1 MVEAQ
6 PSKRRKREPRFDE
19 IALEAGVSL
28 STVNRVLNEHG
39 SASESARNKVIAA
52 ARKLG
57 IKRIL
62 PDAYHGLIHIDVV
75 ITQSSEPFSKRLFAA
90 VHRVAQML
98 DRRVVVHRL
107 LVKDEEGAIIN
118 SLRSEKH
125 RRTVIITM
133 IPESGRVSETLQKLI
148 DEGVIVIT
156 LVSDIDQAARSY
168 YAGINNYQ
176 AAATAAW
183 FIQRVC
189 RDPGQVLKLMAHEHY
204 VVHKQRN
211 SGFDDSIAKGPHL
224 WVRAVTTLEHAGT
237 CYRAVKQA
245 LLQGDLRAIY
255 NSGSGSEGVYAALRE
270 ADMLGKVVWVG
281 HELYDHH
288 NQYLASGAMDLVI
301 DQDPDAQVVAAMQY
315 ALFACG
321 LISACPPRDLVNFR
335 LFCEANRSDTHYVV

>member
-1 MVEAQ
+1 MADAQ
-6 PSKRRKREPRFDE
+6 AAKRRKREPRFDE

-62 PDAYHGLIHIDVV
+62 PDAHHGLIHIDVV
-75 ITQSSEPFSKRLFAA
+75 ITQSSEPFSNRLFAA

-107 LVKDEEGAIIN
+107 LVKDEEGAILGI
-118 SLRSEKH
+118 LRREKH
-125 RRTVIITM
+125 RRKVIITM
-133 IPESGRVSETLQKLI
+133 IPESDPVSEALQQLV
-148 DEGVIVIT
+148 DQGVTVIT
-156 LVSDIDQAARSY
+156 LVSDIDRAARSY

-183 FIQRVC
+183 FIQRLC
-189 RDPGQVLKLMAHEHY
+189 QEPGQVLKLMAHDYY
-204 VVHKQRN
+204 VVHKHRS
-211 SGFDDSIAKGPHL
+211 SGFDDTLAKSPHL
-224 WVRAVTTLEHAGT
+224 SVSAVTTLEQSGA

-245 LLQGDLRAIY
+245 LQQGQLRAIY
-255 NSGSGSEGVYAALRE
+255 NSGSGSEGIYAALRE
-270 ADMLGKVVWVG
+270 FDALGKVVWVG

-301 DQDPDAQVVAAMQY
+301 DQDPDAQVVAAMQH

-321 LISACPPRDLVNFR
+321 MIGAAPPTDLVNFR
-335 LFCEANRSDTHYVV
+335 LFCEANRSDAPYVA